1 MKYCFYEKLL
11 IFLWTAMVLLFGF
24 LNQLTTDWHW
34 NIQILFVFDR
44 NGLDGLIYGSWIACN
59 QFGQVGNHHV
69 RSRLGCDDYK
79 RSAWNGVQSWIQ
91 QFLFCLA
98 FDYAIFVHIAGKFWT
113 YIGINSSSLSRRY
126 LTHNCAKALI
136 DSNIWIKINSYD
148 SIGIFGSAEIFRPYS
163 IWLD

>member
-1 MKYCFYEKLL
+1 MQDFLFFLL
-11 IFLWTAMVLLFGF
+11 TAMVL
-24 LNQLTTDWHW
+24 LNQLTTDWHWKW

-69 RSRLGCDDYK
+69 RSRLGCYDYK

-113 YIGINSSSLSRRY
+113 YIEMNISSFSKGQLNSERRLWCNY
-126 LTHNCAKALI
+126 ALNKGQLN
-136 DSNIWIKINSYD
+136 SEWIC
-148 SIGIFGSAEIFRPYS
+148 
-163 IWLD
+163 